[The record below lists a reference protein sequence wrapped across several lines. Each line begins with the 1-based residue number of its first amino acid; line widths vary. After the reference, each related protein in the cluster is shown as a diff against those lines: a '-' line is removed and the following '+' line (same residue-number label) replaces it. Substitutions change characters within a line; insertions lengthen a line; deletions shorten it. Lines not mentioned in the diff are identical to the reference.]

1 MSDLPL
7 AVLVYTATV
16 LSSALLILDSRRMRR
31 WRDARRTRRTTRQI
45 RARTPLSRPAQRPH
59 SRASPTILPAEGE
72 SSPESPRR
80 RQAS

>member
-16 LSSALLILDSRRMRR
+16 LSSALLILDSRCMRR
-31 WRDARRTRRTTRQI
+31 RRDVRRTRRTTRQI
-45 RARTPLSRPAQRPH
+45 WARTPFSRPAQRPH
-59 SRASPTILPAEGE
+59 SRANPTILPAEGE
-72 SSPESPRR
+72 SSPEPPRR